1 MQLKDLEPRP
11 HRSEKRYDVVYQP
24 QTHLRTIT
32 FHFANAPFILPR
44 SALPSFDLDGATEQ
58 DASNEVDAYTW
69 WQLTGETPPYTYE
82 GFQDYALAYI
92 ANAIRADGPFDGIV
106 GFSQGAALAV
116 MVASLL
122 EPGRREVFKQAKATG
137 GMRYP
142 SAFHGDYTAGQ
153 PPLKFVIPISGFAN
167 LENPLYKAFYHPKIR
182 TPSLHIL
189 GRTDEFIKPEM
200 SRNLINCF
208 DDPEV
213 LFHSGGHRVPQ
224 IDDLERA
231 DGLSKFLR
239 GISNQ

>member
-1 MQLKDLEPRP
+1 MQLEAKTASLREEIRRGLSATNP
-11 HRSEKRYDVVYQP
+11 SEN
-24 QTHLRTIT
+24 HNIT

-44 SALPSFDLDGATEQ
+44 SALPSFDLDGATIQ

-69 WQLTGETPPYTYE
+69 WDLTGETSPFTYE
-82 GFQDYALAYI
+82 GFHDYVLAYI
-92 ANAIRADGPFDGIV
+92 ATAFRAGGPFDGIV

-122 EPGRREVFKQAKATG
+122 EPGRSEVFKQAKATG

-142 SAFHGDYTAGQ
+142 QAFHPIWTARQ
-153 PPLKFVIPISGFAN
+153 PPLKFVIPISGFGN
-167 LENPLYKAFYHPKIR
+167 LENPLSEAFYHPKIK

-189 GRTDEFIKPEM
+189 GRADKFIKPEM

-208 DDPEV
+208 DAPQV

-231 DGLSKFLR
+231 DELFTFLR